1 MNRNPVGGLFN
12 VFSGAGSTEKAY
24 GTVLSLS
31 KTVESQLR
39 ELGYSGRGIHALVT
53 CAGSDLPIDVVGACR
68 KVATIRNKLVHE
80 LEFVLTR
87 TEVNSFAE
95 SANFVIKSLKEEI
108 ARRAAAEAKARGGKS
123 AKKVTSVTGLFG
135 LAAAG
140 AAAFLFGN

>member
-1 MNRNPVGGLFN
+1 MNRNPIGGLFH
-12 VFSGAGSTEKAY
+12 VLSGAGSTEKAY

-39 ELGYSGRGIHALVT
+39 ELGYGGRGIHALVT
-53 CAGSDLPIDVVGACR
+53 SAGSDLPIDVAGACR

-80 LEFVLTR
+80 VEFVLTR
-87 TEVNSFAE
+87 AELISFAE
-95 SANFVIKSLKEEI
+95 SANFVIRSLKEEI
-108 ARRAAAEAKARGGKS
+108 AKRAAAEAKTRGGKS
-123 AKKVTSVTGLFG
+123 ATKVASVTALFG